1 MPYFNFH
8 VIYKKRWKDGNIYWQ
23 VNDVLEDVEFDENF
37 LDRKKYLYEEVE
49 IEKEDVS
56 RKSYLSSL
64 EYELE
69 RLKTLDKGKALEEK
83 RWKDGNIYRQVNDVL
98 EDVGLDENFLDGK
111 MYLYE
116 EVEIE
121 KDMSPIFYSS
131 IKQAQDMALED
142 VSRKSYLS
150 SLEYELE
157 RLKTLDKG
165 KALEGV
171 KYANVPEFSINSS
184 KF

>member
-1 MPYFNFH
+1 
-8 VIYKKRWKDGNIYWQ
+8 
-23 VNDVLEDVEFDENF
+23 
-37 LDRKKYLYEEVE
+37 
-49 IEKEDVS
+49 
-56 RKSYLSSL
+56 
-64 EYELE
+64 
-69 RLKTLDKGKALEEK
+69 K

>member
-1 MPYFNFH
+1 
-8 VIYKKRWKDGNIYWQ
+8 
-23 VNDVLEDVEFDENF
+23 
-37 LDRKKYLYEEVE
+37 
-49 IEKEDVS
+49 
-56 RKSYLSSL
+56 
-64 EYELE
+64 
-69 RLKTLDKGKALEEK
+69 
-83 RWKDGNIYRQVNDVL
+83 
-98 EDVGLDENFLDGK
+98 

-131 IKQAQDMALED
+131 IKQAQDMALGEFYFTHKED